1 MRNDILD
8 EYEYLIS
15 DLDIVIG
22 SLKIIHHWL
31 DGNLDYY
38 ERDFRMGAK
47 KDPLERSSWGNFG
60 AKKFKS
66 IQIH

>member
-1 MRNDILD
+1 MLT
-8 EYEYLIS
+8 
-15 DLDIVIG
+15 VIG
-22 SLKIIHHWL
+22 TLKIIHRWL

-60 AKKFKS
+60 AKNFKS
-66 IQIH
+66 IQIYLNSKKNQKIETLIL